1 MAEVVISKEIASMWQ
16 SYQRLCSV
24 WHTLE
29 KPEREIDNNIMDLI
43 LKDPSLGPFASPL
56 AIWGNYLKFMLSN
69 QKDGVVLPPTEE
81 TFRNWYN
88 SKAENSWHLNYL
100 LCQQ

>member
-1 MAEVVISKEIASMWQ
+1 MTKVVISKEIASMWH

-29 KPEREIDNNIMDLI
+29 KPETEIDNNILNLI
-43 LKDPSLGPFASPL
+43 FEDPSSPM
-56 AIWGNYLKFMLSN
+56 AICGNYLKFMLSN
-69 QKDGVVLPPTEE
+69 QKDGVVFPPTEE

-88 SKAENSWHLNYL
+88 GKAEN
-100 LCQQ
+100 